1 MLFFKG
7 TSIMIGDI
15 FERMGINLFG
25 KALTV
30 SSQRQRVI
38 AGNIANVMTP
48 GYVKK
53 EVDFEDNLR
62 RAMGKK
68 GVDGFVTDNRHIPIG
83 NKSSGS
89 QPVMVTSD
97 TQSAGVDLEK
107 EMGASA
113 ENQLL
118 YTTVAQLV
126 SGKFRSLRMVIR
138 GRG

>member
-1 MLFFKG
+1 
-7 TSIMIGDI
+7 MIANI

-25 KALTV
+25 KALNV

-38 AGNIANVMTP
+38 ASNIANVMTP
-48 GYVKK
+48 GYAKK
-53 EVDFEDNLR
+53 EVDFEDNLK

-68 GVDGFVTDNRHIPIG
+68 GIDGFATDSRHIPIG

-97 TQSAGVDLEK
+97 AQSAGVDLEK

-118 YTTVAQLV
+118 YTTVVQLV